1 MVFRFILFGVCF
13 LGLWI
18 NVQAA
23 HTDTKVNEAASRATI
38 HGQSLQLQLNVEN
51 PEATTPPVIVQI
63 QLLTA
68 DQEKF
73 AEVKTQAQLVSGTS
87 WIQSDIPLPFDIHQ
101 GENLEK
107 LLWSRVHYRITNQA
121 PLTNNIVASGIFAV
135 SLVAQDVFR
144 LQILPPFQ
152 VLEWN
157 DFQPKILAIHPTTL
171 KPVAEVRLLIEV
183 YLQDELQFQTAGIT
197 SENGILEPVFNFPP
211 GIKPTDCLKVRVT
224 GSLGTLTQTT
234 ETSVQ
239 LTSSSLI
246 ILTTDKTQYMPG
258 ETVQVQWFAISDQQ
272 KALGNQKWTAT
283 LKYDRK
289 AIVEKEIIADSDGR
303 GRFDWPIPETISP
316 GNFSLRIT
324 GFSAE
329 AHARRSRMPDLS
341 KFVSFKIKPVP
352 KFLIKIQPDRSL
364 YQLKD
369 HIARIHLSVYQP
381 DGKPLRG
388 ATVLLTWG
396 LNQSEVIWNYSLQ
409 DWVNQPQQALKATT
423 NQHGRCQIQV
433 PLQPVWNIYRSVL
446 YSGSQLT
453 VYVTDPTTLHTERK
467 HCKIYF
473 REQKI
478 NIDIIGDL
486 YRNIEGQPLEFTILT
501 TYQDGSPAQ
510 CKVDL
515 FQDVDYNNAGMPDF
529 HQMSVQTSQYGLKR
543 VRLALEHMPHQ
554 PHFRIKLRAVDRAG
568 NSGQAEKWFNFPT
581 EPVLHLS
588 TNRSLF
594 QAGQPLEVTLR
605 SNHPSLV
612 VWVTVLNTAKV
623 LWSRQVTLIN
633 GKAQL
638 TFPYSSDLVGKIT
651 ILTDFESRDFRRAPD
666 AQISYQNGLLF
677 GAHHLSY
684 FVSAFTHNLKS
695 VVYPVAEGKRAV
707 SSQSIR
713 TPSHQSRQ
721 ADQAHFSNDPI
732 KTFTLFNNPEVGE
745 DSNLT
750 HTLELVSASHSS
762 LGDQFPPS
770 PSLLAGRN
778 WLELL
783 DLDLSTPISSD
794 LDELAETLLF
804 HSRERNSVP
813 GSNTE
818 YGKNQQ
824 AFSSQIQKQADEFLK
839 GFYNCCQSERV
850 PFPNDESQFHQLI
863 LQGRVDLARYV
874 DPWGTPFRFEFHPNF
889 LFTFFQIRVAGP
901 DEQFET
907 SDDLIPVRLNQY
919 CYRLPVK
926 EKLASLLNRIET
938 NQPSGKVSAEQPES
952 VTKQITKLVQSIRDP
967 WGTALR
973 GVFEWEHTHTTLN
986 VISAGPNRKF
996 EQPGDAETD
1005 DFIVWQQRKLYF
1017 FQFQTELSQVLQQYL
1032 QKTGYLPMTQS
1043 EFDRALEQSGKSL
1056 KNWVDPI
1063 NQRPYRVQF
1072 AFRDP
1077 AEPERDRWLPIRSN
1091 KQLNQFRNQSQDGAH
1106 FQIELVSNGRD
1117 KIPRT
1122 TDDFQVF
1129 SNSEGGLASL
1139 VRSQFQHPA
1148 EFKNRIYGQ
1157 ILNQEGTPLAGILV
1171 AARQNSERQTE
1182 VRSNVQGKFQFPP
1195 LEPGVYTVQVASLS
1209 QSPLE
1214 MSCRVHEDEAA
1225 FLQVRLTEPTND
1237 TNNPVLP
1244 LQSSLSGTFT
1254 DQTTGFPI
1262 PGVFVQVTSIN
1273 EQLTFVTTSQ
1283 KNGRYSFPTIPPG
1296 RYRVTTKNQNFHS
1309 WYISSLLI
1317 KPSSSTQVNHAFTP
1331 EPNAV
1336 RIPEHEEILQ
1346 LVKLRQGSG
1355 SLCGKM
1361 CDQRQKPVLEAV
1373 VTATDVKTRFTFTT
1387 QTNQSGEFVFQQL
1400 PVGEYEVELLFKPYG
1415 WLEVVGVWIHSGQKV
1430 ELTSEYLFLQQKIN
1444 PFEPIGSRF
1453 SNHSDCKWTETMTIN
1468 QIRPKTIHTWVD
1480 QVRNWHQL
1488 EVEILMDGGVR
1499 WGVR

>member
-1 MVFRFILFGVCF
+1 MVFRFILFVVCF
-13 LGLWI
+13 LGLWL

-23 HTDTKVNEAASRATI
+23 DTDIKVNEAASRAAI
-38 HGQSLQLQLNVEN
+38 HSQSLHLELNFEN
-51 PEATTPPVIVQI
+51 REITALPAMVQI
-63 QLLTA
+63 QILTA
-68 DQEKF
+68 DQGKL

-87 WIQSDIPLPFDIHQ
+87 WIQADIPLPFDIQH

-107 LLWSRVHYRITNQA
+107 LLWSRVHYCITNQE
-121 PLTNNIVASGIFAV
+121 PLTNTIVASGIFAV

-144 LQILPPFQ
+144 LQIMPPFQ

-157 DFQPKILAIHPTTL
+157 DFQPKIVAIHPTTL
-171 KPVAEVRLLIEV
+171 KPVAGVRLLIEV
-183 YLQDELQFQTAGIT
+183 YLQDKLQFQTAGVT
-197 SENGILEPVFNFPP
+197 SENGILAPVFDFPP
-211 GIKPTDCLKVRVT
+211 GVKPTDGLKVRVT
-224 GSLGTLTQTT
+224 GILGILTQTT

-239 LTSSSLI
+239 LTSLPLI
-246 ILTTDKTQYMPG
+246 ILTTDKTRYTPG

-272 KALGNQKWTAT
+272 KVVGNQKWTVT

-316 GNFSLRIT
+316 GDFSLRIT
-324 GFSAE
+324 GFSAK
-329 AHARRSRMPDLS
+329 AQARSSRLPDLS

-352 KFLIKIQPDRSL
+352 KFLIEIQPDRNL

-369 HIARIHLSVYQP
+369 HTARVHLSVSQP

-388 ATVLLTWG
+388 ATVLLTWD
-396 LNQSEVIWNYSLQ
+396 LNQSAATWNYALQ

-423 NQHGRCQIQV
+423 NQHGQCQIQV
-433 PLQPVWNIYRSVL
+433 PLQPVWKRYRSVL
-446 YSGSQLT
+446 YSGAQLT

-473 REQKI
+473 REQEI
-478 NIDIIGDL
+478 NIHIIGDL
-486 YRNIEGQPLEFTILT
+486 YSNIEGQPLEFTILT

-515 FQDVDYNNAGMPDF
+515 FQDVDYNNARMPDF
-529 HQMSVQTSQYGLKR
+529 HQMSVQTSQYGVKR
-543 VRLALEHMPHQ
+543 VRLALEHIPHQ

-568 NSGQAEKWFNFPT
+568 NSGQAEKWFNFPA
-581 EPVLHLS
+581 EPVLHIS

-633 GKAQL
+633 GKAHL

-677 GAHHLSY
+677 HAYSLSY
-684 FVSAFTHNLKS
+684 FVSALTHNLKS

-707 SSQSIR
+707 SSQSIS
-713 TPSHQSRQ
+713 TPSHQPST
-721 ADQAHFSNDPI
+721 DPI
-732 KTFTLFNNPEVGE
+732 KTFILFNNPEIGE

-750 HTLELVSASHSS
+750 HTLESNSAFHTS
-762 LGDQFPPS
+762 LGNQFPPS

-783 DLDLSTPISSD
+783 DLDFSAPIPTD
-794 LDELAETLLF
+794 LDELAEALLF
-804 HSRERNSVP
+804 RLRERNS
-813 GSNTE
+813 GTSSNTE
-818 YGKNQQ
+818 YEKNQQ

-839 GFYNCCQSERV
+839 GFYNCCQPEPV

-863 LQGRVDLARYV
+863 LQGRIDLARYV

-907 SDDLIPVRLNQY
+907 SDDMIPVRCNQY
-919 CYRLPVK
+919 GYRLPVK
-926 EKLASLLNRIET
+926 EKIASLLDRIET

-952 VTKQITKLVQSIRDP
+952 VTKQITKLVESIRDP

-973 GVFEWEHTHTTLN
+973 GVFEWEHTHTILN

-1005 DFIVWQQRKLYF
+1005 DFLVWQERKLYF
-1017 FQFQTELSQVLQQYL
+1017 FQFQTELSQVLNQYS
-1032 QKTGYLPMTQS
+1032 QKTGYIPMTQS

-1063 NQRPYRVQF
+1063 NQHPYRVQF

-1077 AEPERDRWLPIRSN
+1077 AEPERDRWIPIRST
-1091 KQLNQFRNQSQDGAH
+1091 KQLNHFRSQSQDSAH
-1106 FQIELVSNGRD
+1106 FRIELVSNGRD
-1117 KIPRT
+1117 NIPHT
-1122 TDDFQVF
+1122 KDDFQVF
-1129 SNSEGGLASL
+1129 SSSERSLAYQ
-1139 VRSQFQHPA
+1139 VRSQFQHPV
-1148 EFKNRIYGQ
+1148 EFKNCIYGQ
-1157 ILNQEGTPLAGILV
+1157 VLNQEGKPLAGILV
-1171 AARQNSERQTE
+1171 AAHKNSERQTE
-1182 VRSNVQGKFQFPP
+1182 VRSNAQGKFQFPP
-1195 LEPGVYTVQVASLS
+1195 FEPGVYTVQVASLS

-1214 MSCRVHEDEAA
+1214 ISCRVGEDEAA
-1225 FLQVRLTEPTND
+1225 FLQIQLTEPTDEIQD
-1237 TNNPVLP
+1237 THNPVLP

-1262 PGVFVQVTSIN
+1262 SDVFVQVTSSN
-1273 EQLTFVTTSQ
+1273 EHLTFVTTSK
-1283 KNGRYSFPTIPPG
+1283 KNGRYLFPIIPPG
-1296 RYRVTTKNQNFHS
+1296 RYSVTTKNQQFDS

-1317 KPSSSTQVNHAFTP
+1317 KPLSNTQVNHAFTP
-1331 EPNAV
+1331 APNAV
-1336 RIPEHEEILQ
+1336 RIPEHEEILK

-1355 SLCGKM
+1355 SLCGKI
-1361 CDQRQKPVLEAV
+1361 CDSRQRPVFEAI

-1400 PVGEYEVELLFKPYG
+1400 PVGEYTVKMFFKPYG
-1415 WLEVVGVWIHSGQKV
+1415 WFEVVGVWIRSGQKV

-1444 PFEPIGSRF
+1444 PFERIGSRF
-1453 SNHSDCKWTETMTIN
+1453 SNHSDCKWTETMTVN
-1468 QIRPKTIHTWVD
+1468 QSRPKTISAWVD
-1480 QVRNWHQL
+1480 QVRNWHHL
-1488 EVEILMDGGVR
+1488 EVEILIGGGVR